1 MVARAGA
8 GPDPIPHKQLT
19 AKRLADAINFCLKP
33 ESLNRAKELASK
45 IAEERGSDMGA
56 QSFHQYLKA
65 DRLRCTLAPSRA
77 ATWRIKRTQ
86 VKLSAFAACTLA
98 NANLLD
104 FNELKLF
111 RPQEYHTDE
120 GPWDPISEVLRHVLG
135 RSAGCRWG

>member
-56 QSFHQYLKA
+56 QSFINIS
-65 DRLRCTLAPSRA
+65 RLTDSVAPLHHLEPLRGAS
-77 ATWRIKRTQ
+77 
-86 VKLSAFAACTLA
+86 SA
-98 NANLLD
+98 
-104 FNELKLF
+104 
-111 RPQEYHTDE
+111 P
-120 GPWDPISEVLRHVLG
+120 
-135 RSAGCRWG
+135 RSS